1 MAISQLLQLEMRF
14 AAVFEGILYFVLGF
28 LAAALI
34 ALMISPAIWNRAVT
48 LTKRRI
54 ESSVPLTLNEVQADK
69 DQLRAEFAMSTRRLE
84 LSIEE
89 LKDKAARQVIEINRK
104 RDELAKLAEESREK
118 MHAVNELE
126 GYGSEIQQKL
136 AARERELDKTT
147 TALRETREKL
157 EASALELERVNRR
170 LDEESANAD
179 SRRIELVAKQTSLDD
194 MTDQFEGLREE
205 NAHLMNEN
213 QRLHAAMKTGTEKLE
228 DADDRGAKWQKKIA
242 DLEEK
247 LRRREREI
255 KEIRAGGQA
264 DSETSN
270 ELTRLLMDE
279 KNRTNDLEAKLAS
292 ATLRTEALLSD
303 ASNENVSK
311 AMEQL
316 NAERKELEKKLQAVT
331 TERDSFQAQATASS
345 QAASAD
351 WETERKENAILRER
365 INDLAAQVTAMTAAI
380 EGPESPIHDIIA
392 SAEKA
397 SKTSTDKKTGRA
409 GPSLAERVRVIQ
421 EAARL
426 KQG

>member
-331 TERDSFQAQATASS
+331 TERDSFQAQATANS

>member
-170 LDEESANAD
+170 LDKESANAD

-331 TERDSFQAQATASS
+331 TERDSFQAQATANS